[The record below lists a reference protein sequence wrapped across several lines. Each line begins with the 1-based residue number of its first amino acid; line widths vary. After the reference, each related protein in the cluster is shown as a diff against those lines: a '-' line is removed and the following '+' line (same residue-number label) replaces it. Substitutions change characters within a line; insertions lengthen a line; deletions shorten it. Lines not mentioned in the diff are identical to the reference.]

1 MEELFRQLCNKRPDF
16 LENLN
21 TFSKEVRQI
30 FLDKITK
37 EKVESNFTS
46 TLAEIDFGLLFIKLG
61 FDIEYDKFYNK
72 QTPDWTISTGSSKAI
87 CEVYRLGKSKN
98 DQFKSDFLSKL
109 AQKARE
115 LKFKYWVNINAIK
128 ILDSDFDVS
137 EENVVSIIQ
146 KLENWLSSSK
156 DVGEKLTIEDSFEF
170 ILKRIDMN
178 SNHLICTV
186 YRPIEFK
193 PEKLIQFEYLKDD
206 NNITIKLKKYNE
218 IIRECNYPY
227 FIAIA
232 LDFTSGFKFEDF
244 DEYFLGSK
252 VGFDCDDTDYETS
265 LEDRDYGTEWTEL
278 GIFYNNP
285 QLSGLIIL
293 DNNKYHL
300 LLNPIKKQVI
310 YSDRN
315 KQTLNNLIKIYN

>member
-1 MEELFRQLCNKRPDF
+1 MENLLSQMSNKYLGF
-16 LENLN
+16 LESLN
-21 TFSKEVRQI
+21 AFPDHIRRKLE
-30 FLDKITK
+30 LKLKK
-37 EKVESNFTS
+37 EKNDIRFTS
-46 TLAEIDFGLLFIKLG
+46 TLAEIDFGQLFNNLG
-61 FDIEYDKFYNK
+61 FDLEYDKPYNK
-72 QTPDWTISTGSSKAI
+72 QTPDWTISIGSSKAI
-87 CEVYRLGKSKN
+87 CEVYRLCKSKN

-109 AQKARE
+109 ASKARE
-115 LKFKYWVNINAIK
+115 LKFKCWVNLNAIK

-146 KLENWLSSSK
+146 KLECWLSSSK

-170 ILKRIDMN
+170 IIKRIDIN

-193 PEKLIQFEYLKDD
+193 PEKLIQFEYLKD
-206 NNITIKLKKYNE
+206 NNITLKLKKYNE

-232 LDFTSGFKFEDF
+232 LDFTSGFEFEDF
-244 DEYFLGSK
+244 EEYFLGTK
-252 VGFDCDDTDYETS
+252 VGFDCDDELDPEMS
-265 LEDRDYGTEWTEL
+265 LEESRLGTVSI

-293 DNNKYHL
+293 YNSKFNL
-300 LLNPIKKQVI
+300 LLNPLKNQII
-310 YSDRN
+310 YNEENQSI
-315 KQTLNNLIKIYN
+315 LNNLKKLIV